1 MYNPVE
7 KKFVSQRLFFGTT
20 VQRVSVSMTL
30 DGVMHK
36 NIVSVFCPF
45 FLLGH
50 SPHHLICDNPET
62 LAAHNP
68 LVRVLISHNPPHD

>member
-36 NIVSVFCPF
+36 NIVSVFVLF
-45 FLLGH
+45 FVGPQPTSSYL
-50 SPHHLICDNPET
+50 
-62 LAAHNP
+62 
-68 LVRVLISHNPPHD
+68 